1 MSQSD
6 DAADYKRRK
15 EIAIGDAARLQ
26 LSQMIAVRQEQT
38 FTAAAE
44 LTYTD
49 KMQMREWSATKIM
62 KTSKSNSH
70 AL

>member
-26 LSQMIAVRQEQT
+26 LSQMIAAEQEQT
-38 FTAAAE
+38 FAAAGIN
-44 LTYTD
+44 LY
-49 KMQMREWSATKIM
+49 R
-62 KTSKSNSH
+62 
-70 AL
+70 